1 VLDGGGD
8 VFSVVAPRL
17 AGCAFALCPFKFA
30 EKDAGVSQVM
40 NAIRFHRKGPPE
52 VLQYEQIERPAPAAG
67 QALCRV
73 RATGVNYAD
82 VMKRAGDSYPIP
94 VEMPFIPGA
103 EAVVDIVEIGAGGDA
118 AMVGQRAIIFP
129 GASCYADYVVTPVNR
144 IYRLPEGL
152 GDEQALAL
160 FGQGTTA
167 GIMLRHSTRLAKG
180 DVVLVQAAAGGVGL
194 IAVQLAKAWGAGA
207 VIGCASTPEKRALA
221 KEYGADLVVDYNK
234 PGWTDEVRA
243 FTDGRGVDIVL
254 EMTGGRIAEECF
266 DLMAMFGRAVV
277 FGAVSEQDWI
287 LNTGKL
293 PHRSLS
299 VAGFWTRPH
308 LDNPQMFEAML
319 AEFAALID
327 QGQLKVHLGGRWSL
341 SQAAKAHAAVESRT
355 ATGKQVLIPD
365 ALFA

>member
-1 VLDGGGD
+1 M
-8 VFSVVAPRL
+8 
-17 AGCAFALCPFKFA
+17 
-30 EKDAGVSQVM
+30 SQSM

-52 VLQYEQIERPAPAAG
+52 VLEYQKIPRPECGAG
-67 QALCRV
+67 QLLCRV

-103 EAVVDIVEIGAGGDA
+103 EAVVDVVDAGEGADA
-118 AMVGQRAIIFP
+118 SMIGQRAVVFP
-129 GASCYADYVVTPVNR
+129 GASCYADYVAVPDNR
-144 IYRLPEGL
+144 VYRLPEAL

-167 GIMLRHSTRLAKG
+167 GIMLRHSTRMTTG

-234 PGWTDEVRA
+234 PGWTDEVRE
-243 FTDGRGVDIVL
+243 FTGGRGVDIVL

-266 DLMAMFGRAVV
+266 DLMAMFGRSVV
-277 FGAVSEQDWI
+277 FGAVSEEDWM
-287 LNTGKL
+287 LNTGRL
-293 PHRSLS
+293 AHRSLS
-299 VAGFWTRPH
+299 VAGYWTRPH
-308 LDNPQMFEAML
+308 LDNPVLFETML
-319 AEFAALID
+319 AEFADLI
-327 QGQLKVHLGGRWSL
+327 GTGKLRVHLGGRWPL
-341 SQAAKAHAAVESRT
+341 SQAAKAHAAIESRT
-355 ATGKQVLIPD
+355 ATGKQILIPD
-365 ALFA
+365 ALFV